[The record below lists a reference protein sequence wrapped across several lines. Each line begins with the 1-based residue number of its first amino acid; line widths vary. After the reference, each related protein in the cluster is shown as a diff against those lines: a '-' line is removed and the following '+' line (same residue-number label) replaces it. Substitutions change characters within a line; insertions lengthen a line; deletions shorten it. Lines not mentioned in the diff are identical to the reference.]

1 MAGVFRPQSGSQ
13 TPAAA
18 PDFMKPRITLAEATL
33 PEGGSLALQE
43 HDGRKFLLIHGQQ
56 ICGPA
61 TRAAEEELAR
71 LACAPFRPA
80 RQPKLWFA
88 GLGLGH
94 SLAAAAAELKQKKAT
109 FIVAEPLAALGDW
122 HRQHLPDSPLHH
134 ESRLVLENDC
144 GHAAL
149 VRHAGTLHAILL
161 HLDAAPTGPSNRPW
175 VDDRRWLAAAY
186 EALQPGGLLAI
197 GSSRPVANLT
207 RRLQRAGFEV
217 AEFTVPA
224 APNAKKSRLLPIWL
238 ARKSRGTR

>member
-1 MAGVFRPQSGSQ
+1 MAGVFHLRSPKR
-13 TPAAA
+13 TPKGY
-18 PDFMKPRITLAEATL
+18 PTHMKPRITLAETKL
-33 PEGGSLALQE
+33 PDGGGLVLQE

-94 SLAAAAAELKQKKAT
+94 SLAAASAELKQKKGT
-109 FIVAEPLAALGDW
+109 FIVAEPLADLCDW
-122 HRQHLPDSPLHH
+122 HRAHLPDSPLHH
-134 ESRLVLENDC
+134 ESRVVFENDC
-144 GHAAL
+144 SPATL
-149 VRHAGTLHAILL
+149 VRHAGTLHAVLL
-161 HLDAAPTGPSNRPW
+161 HLDASPTGPGNRPW
-175 VDDRRWLAAAY
+175 VEDRRWLAAAY

-197 GSSRPVANLT
+197 GGSRPLANLT
-207 RRLQRAGFEV
+207 RRLQRSGFEV

-224 APNAKKSRLLPIWL
+224 SPNARKSRLLPIWL
-238 ARKSRGTR
+238 ARKSRGSH